1 MTRRKAAF
9 VAAEWRIMK
18 KFVVSAFATLAL
30 MAMSAFAADINGK
43 WSAEIEGRNGQKR
56 TTTFNFKAAGNALTG
71 TVSGP
76 GGRELNIED
85 GKISGD
91 TSRLRSPWSINGN
104 SRKVVYKGTVAG
116 DQLNLEKRGEGD
128 QAREITAKRS
138 TS

>member
-1 MTRRKAAF
+1 

-91 TSRLRSPWSINGN
+91 DVSFAVTMEYNGN
-104 SRKVVYKGTVAG
+104 SRKVMYKGKLLG
-116 DQLNLEKRGEGD
+116 DQLNLKAGEGD
-128 QAREITAKRS
+128 RAREFTAKRT